1 MTLSGIPS
9 QRSGNLTNR
18 RDSIIPSPKSGSG
31 NVLTTKNG
39 QRPIPKSRKSM
50 IPTLGRENIPTNTID
65 SNNGDGKNKSDA
77 NNSSAATSV
86 RKIPKVRRSSII
98 PQNQSTVVTNNNDN
112 IPMRNNTTSS
122 NGNSDRRG
130 SILPPPPPFPHA
142 HGMMKQEKDPRI
154 VSDNKPLQQKCIRD
168 LLDYLLDNGYQY
180 PVSQKSLSRPSA
192 KEFSNILTFMLR
204 RVDPN
209 FQNNSQMKFEDE
221 VALNFKCLGYPC
233 SISKTALVAAGTAHT
248 WPSLLAALTWLM
260 ERLQCIEL
268 DKEEDMLHNPQGTT
282 FESIE
287 ELVIK
292 SETAFYQYLGKSYAA
307 FLTENMQELEHM
319 EVALSNRF
327 MKDDEVLEQHI
338 ERITDVN
345 TTIVE
350 KIRQLEHES
359 AEYVY
364 LILIFVFEI

>member
-9 QRSGNLTNR
+9 QRSNNAGNR
-18 RDSIIPSPKSGSG
+18 RDSILPSPSRGG
-31 NVLTTKNG
+31 NVPSKG
-39 QRPIPKSRKSM
+39 GRVIPKSRKSM
-50 IPTLGRENIPTNTID
+50 IPTLGRENTPLNTMD
-65 SNNGDGKNKSDA
+65 
-77 NNSSAATSV
+77 NNSTNDYTAADSSV
-86 RKIPKVRRSSII
+86 RKTSKLRRSSIL
-98 PQNQSTVVTNNNDN
+98 PPNQSSTLAMASNNDGVRNNNIN
-112 IPMRNNTTSS
+112 Y
-122 NGNSDRRG
+122 SDRRG
-130 SILPPPPPFPHA
+130 SILPPPPQFPHSN
-142 HGMMKQEKDPRI
+142 GMMKQEKDPRI
-154 VSDNKPLQQKCIRD
+154 ASDNKPLQQKCIRD

-180 PVSQKSLSRPSA
+180 PISQKSLSRPSG

-221 VALNFKCLGYPC
+221 VAMNFKCLGYPC

-268 DKEEDMLHNPQGTT
+268 DREEDILNNPQGTD
-282 FESIE
+282 FESVE

-307 FLTENMQELEHM
+307 FLTENMQELERM

-345 TTIVE
+345 ASLVD
-350 KIRQLEHES
+350 KITKLEQES
-359 AEYVY
+359 AE
-364 LILIFVFEI
+364 